1 MKTNTRIGVSLV
13 AVGIVAGIGWMGW
26 NFSFRSSPSPSAQ
39 SPKPKVQSLFDS
51 VLESPEV
58 LDGLAVDGVPVESV
72 AVAPR
77 PELLSEVE
85 RTVSVPTKEREPVA
99 AQSLYF
105 WSDYAS
111 LRKDAI
117 RNPDS
122 AENRAGVV
130 SLMKARQGRLGQK

>member
-1 MKTNTRIGVSLV
+1 MKTSVKIGVSLV
-13 AVGIVAGIGWMGW
+13 AVGMVVGIGWW
-26 NFSFRSSPSPSAQ
+26 TSFRSSPSPEI
-39 SPKPKVQSLFDS
+39 PNPMTQSLLDS

-58 LDGLAVDGVPVESV
+58 LDGLVMDESPVEPV

-85 RTVSVPTKEREPVA
+85 RPAVARVEREPVA
-99 AQSLYF
+99 AESLYF

-111 LRKDAI
+111 LRKDEI

-122 AENRAGVV
+122 EENRKGVV
-130 SLMKARQGRLGQK
+130 SLMEMRQRRLGQTN

>member
-1 MKTNTRIGVSLV
+1 MMKKTEWIFLVGLVVASGVWWMWSRIPSGPT
-13 AVGIVAGIGWMGW
+13 
-26 NFSFRSSPSPSAQ
+26 PSPQITTEAE
-39 SPKPKVQSLFDS
+39 SLIDS

-58 LDGLAVDGVPVESV
+58 LDGLAADESAVESV

-85 RTVSVPTKEREPVA
+85 RTVSVSVEEREPVA

-111 LRKDAI
+111 LRKDEI

-122 AENRAGVV
+122 KENRAGVV
-130 SLMKARQGRLGQK
+130 SLMEMRQRRLGQK